1 MDGFFEVQDAI
12 VAKKMTPEEGAKLF
26 QQRVDEWQAKQK

>member
-12 VAKKMTPEEGAKLF
+12 VAKRLTPEEGAELF
-26 QQRVDEWQAKQK
+26 QQRVEEWQATQ